1 MIIDSHVHVFP
12 EGFRDRRE
20 ELVQRDATFRA
31 LYSNPKAVLA
41 TVDELFEAMDVAHV
55 DAAVAVGIGWQD
67 IELAREANDHLAEAV
82 ANSNG
87 HLIGFCAVSPAWGDD
102 AITEVERC
110 ASAGL
115 RGIGELHPDTQG
127 FHIDDID
134 AMAPIMAVAKRLG
147 LPVVAHSSEPV
158 GHTYQGKGTVTP
170 ERLLSFIE
178 AFPDQPII
186 AAHWG
191 GGLPFYALMP
201 EVNAALSN
209 TYFDT
214 AASPFLYDAQVFSAA
229 SGLAGAGKILFGTD
243 YPLIK
248 HPRLLKQVQHSGLS
262 EDEQALIIGGN
273 IARLLGLGG

>member
-12 EGFRDRRE
+12 PGFQERRE
-20 ELVQRDATFRA
+20 ELVQRDATFQE

-41 TVDELFEAMDVAHV
+41 SVNDLMDAMDAAEV

-87 HLIGFCAVSPAWGDD
+87 RLIGFCAVNPSWGDD
-102 AITEVERC
+102 AIAEIERC
-110 ASAGL
+110 AEAGL
-115 RGIGELHPDTQG
+115 RGIGELHPNTQG
-127 FHIDDID
+127 FSIDNGGM
-134 AMAPIMAVAKRLG
+134 MAPLMEAAKRLG

-170 ERLLSFIE
+170 ERLFSFIE

-201 EVNAALSN
+201 EVKAALSN

-214 AASPFLYDAQVFSAA
+214 AASPFLYNAQVFSTVV
-229 SGLAGAGKILFGTD
+229 GLVGAGKILFGTD
-243 YPLIK
+243 FPLIK
-248 HPRLLKQVQHSGLS
+248 HLRLLEQVRQTGLS
-262 EDEQALIIGGN
+262 FEDQARITGGN
-273 IARLLGLGG
+273 MARLLGLDG

>member
-12 EGFRDRRE
+12 PSFRERRE
-20 ELVQRDATFRA
+20 ELVRRDATFRE
-31 LYSNPKAVLA
+31 LYSNPKAVMASVGDLM
-41 TVDELFEAMDVAHV
+41 DAMDAAEV

-67 IELAREANDHLAEAV
+67 IELAREANDHLAEAI

-87 HLIGFCAVSPAWGDD
+87 RLIGFCAVNPVWGDD
-102 AITEVERC
+102 AIKEVERC
-110 ASAGL
+110 AAAGL
-115 RGIGELHPDTQG
+115 KGIGELHPDTQG
-127 FHIDDID
+127 FRIDD
-134 AMAPIMAVAKRLG
+134 ASVMAPVMETAKRLG

-170 ERLLSFIE
+170 DRLLTFIE

-214 AASPFLYDAQVFSAA
+214 AASPFLYDAQVFSTAA
-229 SGLAGAGKILFGTD
+229 SLVGSGKILFGTD

-248 HPRLLKQVQHSGLS
+248 HSRLLEQVRESGLS
-262 EDEQALIIGGN
+262 ADDQARITSGN
-273 IARLLGLGG
+273 ISRLLGLGG